1 MNGTIDIFEFH
12 RQVMTSYQEF
22 AGSFI
27 DIDDPQIIQYLE
39 EENARNLMWPD
50 PLIQFNPS
58 YMPGMSVRQL
68 VAEGFLHEELQTIF
82 GNYQLYKHQEEALRI
97 GSQGK
102 GFVVTS
108 GTGSGKSLAFLG
120 TIFNSVLK
128 NPDKGVMGLIVY
140 PMNALI
146 NSQNGEI
153 GKYADQ
159 YNKNTGKSFPVS
171 YGQFTGQEDQEKRNK
186 IRENPPHILLTNYMM
201 LELLLTRFN
210 DETLKNAIYA
220 NLRYLVFDELHTYR
234 GRQGA
239 DVALLIR
246 RIRSECKHEVVCIG
260 TSATMSGGTDIR
272 SRRTEVAHVAQ
283 KFFGVSF
290 SPDQIIEESLS
301 SRSKSDISITGGNL
315 QKSINELI
323 HAASISINEGDLT
336 SNPLF
341 IWLETTIALK
351 QDNGNYVRNKA
362 LSFDEISG
370 CLEKASGADD
380 GLCKQA
386 VSKLFSWIT
395 QINEKI
401 ARENISSSGKS
412 FILPFKLHQF
422 IAQSATISVSLHQGK
437 DRIVSFEGLPSKRIG
452 NRDIPLYPVVFN
464 RLSGKSFLC
473 VKKNLK
479 TKIIEARDFN
489 DDILSDDLLGA
500 YEYGYILPDKDAWNP
515 VDDLENIPQEYV
527 KETGGRLEIKKD
539 KLKYFPQAIDYNVDG
554 SYSDGDSSREY
565 GGWYLPI
572 GYIYDPTSGE
582 LHDPRRSEY
591 AKLSRLGMEG
601 RATTTTVLSLSILDN
616 MRKIGF
622 PESDSKI
629 LSFTDNRQD
638 ASLQSGHFNDFV
650 ALVRIR
656 AALVKALEKHKK
668 ISFGEIEHKIFENLS
683 LSPADYMR
691 NPGIGGSY
699 VDKIFK
705 RLIKY
710 LILKDL
716 SESRRVNMPNL
727 EDTGLLK
734 INYSGFEDTED
745 KEFKNRITDIC
756 NTFGT
761 VPEDFDA
768 GDFLY
773 IILEYF
779 RKSYAISHLSYF
791 GPNILTSSWDQFN
804 NNFQEDWVP
813 ENAEFREP
821 YWLALNV
828 KNVPKKYGFAKTI
841 GPMSKFGRYM
851 RRKFGSAVKTM
862 DTASYADCIISIL
875 DMLNELGLLVS
886 TEIQGSPNKIY
897 RLQAERISW
906 EYADGI
912 IAPDPVFKP
921 ASRVIQHKSNSYFA
935 KIYRNFK
942 FSGRVKS
949 KEHTGQIKKEDRQ
962 DREKQ
967 FRAGEI
973 AVLFCSPTMELG
985 IDIADLNIV
994 HMRNVPPNAANYA
1007 QRSGRAGRSGQP
1019 ALVFVSCSRNSAHDI
1034 HFFKNQDKMVSGI
1047 VGAPR
1052 LDICGE
1058 DLLRAHFH
1066 ALYLSM
1072 YNIQGLQNSIAE
1084 ILDIGDPK
1092 YPLKQETVRD
1102 FSEIESRKEKLLEKW
1117 QLIIQDFESEL
1128 NEKEWYGNDWA
1139 LKQLEHIPQSF
1150 DEAFIR
1156 WRTIFKR
1163 AEKQLRN
1170 AISTLSNPTLNTKSE
1185 EIREAKR
1192 NQALALQMQGILK
1205 NEEKDNAYSEFYS
1218 YRYLASEGFL
1228 PGYNF
1233 IRLPVRLFLNIDQNS
1248 ETISRERVL
1257 GISEMGP
1264 ENLIYHNGTK
1274 YRVTRAQIAE
1284 TINADTDINETATI
1298 CVESGYFLQG
1308 EEQNTINTDPW
1319 TGADLDGHEL
1329 KIANLISLPD
1339 GIAEKVQ
1346 HITCE
1351 EEERQRMGYKID
1363 RYFRCN
1369 GDISRLRGIELV
1381 SGPDV
1386 LFNIRFIPAAE
1397 IIYVNSKWR
1406 ISKDEGFV
1414 LNRITGHWKS
1424 HEFRK
1429 KLLEGKGSEL
1439 NTKMN
1444 ARDLRVVKLY
1454 THDTAD
1460 ALYIEPMKALDLSGD
1475 GLITIQY
1482 ALKQA
1487 VENVFLVEGAEL
1499 GIAPIGNPNS
1509 PNILLYEASEGS
1521 LGVMAQLVANTENW
1535 KIVANEAW
1543 RICRYDE
1550 SAYVEKASYDDLL
1563 NYYNQQ
1569 DHAVIDRFLIQ
1580 SALERL
1586 KAVEVRIVNG

>member
-12 RQVMTSYQEF
+12 RQVMTNYQKF
-22 AGSFI
+22 ADSFI
-27 DIDDPQIIQYLE
+27 DIDDPQIIQHLE
-39 EENARNLMWPD
+39 DEKVKNLMWPD

-58 YMPGMSVRQL
+58 YMPGMSVQQL
-68 VAEGFLHEELQTIF
+68 VSEGLLHEDLQAIF
-82 GNYQLYKHQEEALRI
+82 GNYQLYKHQEEALRL

-108 GTGSGKSLAFLG
+108 GTGSGKSLTFLG
-120 TIFNSVLK
+120 TIFNSVFK
-128 NPDKGVMGLIVY
+128 NPDEGVIGLIVY

-159 YNKNTGKSFPVS
+159 YHKNTGKRFPVS
-171 YGQFTGQEDQEKRNK
+171 YGQFTGQEGPEKRNK
-186 IRENPPHILLTNYMM
+186 MRENPPHILLTNYMM
-201 LELLLTRFN
+201 LELLLTRLN

-220 NLRYLVFDELHTYR
+220 NLRYIVFDELHTYR

-246 RIRSECKHEVVCIG
+246 RIRAECKHDVVCIG
-260 TSATMSGGTDIR
+260 TSATMSGGADIQ
-272 SRRTEVAHVAQ
+272 SRKTEVAQIAR
-283 KFFGVSF
+283 KFFGLLF

-301 SRSKSDISITGGNL
+301 SRSKVDISITSSNL

-323 HAASISINEGDLT
+323 HAASINADESDLT

-362 LSFDEISG
+362 LSFDEIAG
-370 CLEKASGADD
+370 CLEKASGAGS

-386 VSKLFSWIT
+386 VSKLFSCIT
-395 QINEKI
+395 RINEKI
-401 ARENISSSGKS
+401 AGENLSSSGKS

-422 IAQSATISVSLHQGK
+422 MAQSATISVSLHQGK
-437 DRIVSFEGLPSKRIG
+437 DKIVSFDGIPSKRIG
-452 NRDIPLYPVVFN
+452 NSDIPLYPVVFN

-473 VKKNLK
+473 VKKNLR
-479 TKIIEARDFN
+479 TKMIEARDFN
-489 DDILSDDLLGA
+489 DDILSDDLSGA
-500 YEYGYILPDKDAWNP
+500 YEYGYILPDKNAWDP
-515 VDDLENIPQEYV
+515 VGDLENIPQEYV

-539 KLKYFPQAIDYNVDG
+539 KLKYFPQVIDYNVDG
-554 SYSDGDSSREY
+554 SYSDGDGSKEY

-601 RATTTTVLSLSILDN
+601 RATTTTVLSLSILDG
-616 MRKIGF
+616 MQKIGF
-622 PESDSKI
+622 PEPDSKI

-638 ASLQSGHFNDFV
+638 ASLQSGHFNDFI

-656 AALVKALEKHKK
+656 AALVKALKK
-668 ISFGEIEHKIFENLS
+668 QKIVLFGEIEHKIFENLS

-691 NPGIGGSY
+691 NPASGGSY
-699 VDKIFK
+699 ADKIFK

-734 INYSGFEDTED
+734 INYSGLEDIENE
-745 KEFKNRITDIC
+745 EFKNRIADIC

-761 VPEDFDA
+761 VPEDFDIS
-768 GDFLY
+768 GFLY
-773 IILEYF
+773 TILEYF

-791 GPNILTSSWDQFN
+791 GSDNLTASWDQFN

-813 ENAEFREP
+813 ESTEFREP

-828 KNVPKKYGFAKTI
+828 KNVPQKYGFAKTI

-862 DTASYADCIISIL
+862 DTVSYANCIVSIL
-875 DMLNELGLLVS
+875 DMICESGLLVS
-886 TEIQGSPNKIY
+886 TEIQGSPNRIY
-897 RLQAERISW
+897 RLEAERINW
-906 EYADGI
+906 EYANGNI
-912 IAPDPVFKP
+912 SPDPVFKP
-921 ASRVIQHKSNSYFA
+921 GSRILPHKANSYFNNL
-935 KIYRNFK
+935 YQNFN
-942 FSGRVKS
+942 FSGRIKS
-949 KEHTGQIKKEDRQ
+949 REHTGQIKKEDRQ
-962 DREKQ
+962 EREKQ

-973 AVLFCSPTMELG
+973 AALFCSPTMELG

-1019 ALVFVSCSRNSAHDI
+1019 ALIFTSCSRNSAHDI
-1034 HFFKNQDKMVSGI
+1034 HFYKNQNKMVSGI
-1047 VGAPR
+1047 VNAPR
-1052 LDICGE
+1052 LDICSE

-1066 ALYLSM
+1066 ALYLSLF
-1072 YNIQGLQNSIAE
+1072 NIQGLQNSIAD
-1084 ILDIGDPK
+1084 ILDIGDPQ
-1092 YPLKQETVRD
+1092 YPLKPET
-1102 FSEIESRKEKLLEKW
+1102 
-1117 QLIIQDFESEL
+1117 IQDFAAIENHKEKTLQKWRLIIEDFEDEL
-1128 NEKEWYGNDWA
+1128 NQKGWYSEDWA
-1139 LKQLEHIPQSF
+1139 IKQLNGIPQTF
-1150 DEAFIR
+1150 DEAFAR
-1156 WRTIFKR
+1156 WRTIFKK
-1163 AEKQLRN
+1163 AEIQLRN
-1170 AISTLSNPTLNTKSE
+1170 AISTLSNPTLNTRSE

-1205 NEEKDNAYSEFYS
+1205 NEEKDNVFSEFYS

-1233 IRLPVRLFLNIDQNS
+1233 TRLPVRLFLNIDQNS

-1274 YRVTRAQIAE
+1274 YRVTRAQIVE
-1284 TINADTDINETATI
+1284 TINADTDINETATV

-1308 EEQNTINTDPW
+1308 EEQKTINTDPW
-1319 TGADLDGHEL
+1319 TGTDLDGHEL
-1329 KIANLISLPD
+1329 KIANLITLPD

-1346 HITCE
+1346 HISCG

-1363 RYFRCN
+1363 KYFRCN
-1369 GDISRLRGIELV
+1369 GDISKLKGIELM
-1381 SGPDV
+1381 SGPDS
-1386 LFNIRFIPAAE
+1386 LFHIRFIPAAE

-1406 ISKDEGFV
+1406 ISRDEGFV

-1429 KLLEGKGSEL
+1429 KLREGKANEL
-1439 NTKMN
+1439 GTKMN
-1444 ARDLRVVKLY
+1444 PQDLKVVKLF

-1460 ALYIEPMKALDLSGD
+1460 ALYIEPMKVLNLSTE

-1487 VENVFLVEGAEL
+1487 VENIFHVEGAEL
-1499 GIAPIGNPNS
+1499 GITPIGNPKS

-1521 LGVMAQLVANTENW
+1521 LGVMTQLVANTENW
-1535 KIVANEAW
+1535 KNVANEAW
-1543 RICRYDE
+1543 RVCRYDD
-1550 SAYVEKASYDDLL
+1550 SAYIEKASYDDLL

-1580 SALERL
+1580 GALERL
-1586 KAVEVRIVNG
+1586 KAVEARIVNG